1 MTTSSLAPATPPAC
15 VPGEARL
22 RVTALLVATM
32 WLDVLHDAAG
42 SGHPFA
48 PWLVALCGLAAQL
61 AFTAA
66 ETAAAAMA
74 WRLLGRS
81 VGWLALGSR
90 VLVAS
95 AAETLAVSIAA
106 GRARLP
112 HVWAVALVGERALGA
127 SPAHGVAAAFAAT
140 GLLTLV
146 RIVLSAGLQA
156 RAARASFATAIGVV
170 LALWLVSRLAVW
182 WTFDL
187 LQGRSFQP

>member
-32 WLDVLHDAAG
+32 WLDVLHDVAG
-42 SGHPFA
+42 SNA

-66 ETAAAAMA
+66 EAAAAGMA

-112 HVWAVALVGERALGA
+112 EAWAVALAGGRALGTT
-127 SPAHGVAAAFAAT
+127 PAHGVAAAFAAT
-140 GLLTLV
+140 GALTLL
-146 RIVLSAGLQA
+146 RIALSAGLQA
-156 RAARASFATAIGVV
+156 RAARASFTTAFGVV